1 MIEQLERYRFEVD
14 NVDLVLEG
22 SKQVRTQ
29 IALRRSCSFQEH
41 LRLSME
47 SFAHIRIQ
55 YTGR

>member
-1 MIEQLERYRFEVD
+1 
-14 NVDLVLEG
+14 
-22 SKQVRTQ
+22 VRTQ

-55 YTGR
+55 YTAGNRSNTDVEQVKLVYSTTVSHVD